1 MLLVGYLLSE
11 SPLIDTLRR
20 PAVYLV
26 TLCRNLLF
34 PLLAAL
40 VLSCTSLN
48 REMCL
53 CMTMQIGCSVGATV
67 SSFATRYG
75 RAPEYSSQSMLQ
87 STLLLPLTMPV
98 MTFVAERI
106 LLR

>member
-1 MLLVGYLLSE
+1 MMIAGLKLEGPLQKVCSTFGACNTPVAMLLVGY
-11 SPLIDTLRR
+11 
-20 PAVYLV
+20 
-26 TLCRNLLF
+26 LLF

-67 SSFATRYG
+67 G
-75 RAPEYSSQSMLQ
+75 
-87 STLLLPLTMPV
+87 
-98 MTFVAERI
+98 
-106 LLR
+106 